1 MCFQER
7 FTKPERSVR
16 LITFCWHGRVKH
28 NQKAAFICHIRE
40 ANLQAYTQ
48 TLIHR
53 LDKLNRQR
61 IERALAL
68 MDLQSQRV
76 FHLIPALF
84 QFNHPLIPG
93 YFSADTPFGIH
104 LFEANPIQQ
113 QFIDDAQLTLGE
125 PLTPT
130 DNPAILGLYTM
141 GSTSSIGQSTSSDLD
156 IWVCVSAH
164 MSCEARDNLSSKCL
178 LITDWAKSQ
187 GVEANFF
194 IMNEERFR
202 HNHSEALSGENC
214 GSSQHLLLLDE
225 FYRSAVRLA
234 GKRLLWQIVPP
245 EMEECYDEYV
255 HELCSNGY
263 LNCTEWIDFG
273 KLNRIPAEEYFGANL
288 WQLYKSIDSPYK
300 SVLKAILLEAY
311 SWEYPH
317 TQLLSIDSKRRFFAD
332 EPDLYG
338 MDSYYQMLEKVTRY
352 LVRIGD
358 STRLDLVRRCFYL
371 KTHEKLSREPGVGSM
386 PWRREALRELTS
398 EWQWSA
404 DLIAE
409 LDNRR
414 HWKVEQVK
422 VVHHAL
428 LDALMLSYRNLIQFA
443 RRNDI
448 TSAISPQDISILARK
463 LYAAFEVLP
472 GKVTLLNPQISPDL
486 HEPDLS
492 FIEVCAGRT
501 NKPGWYLYK
510 QPLQAQRLIGQ
521 PYLEHNEYL
530 SKLVAW
536 AFFNGLITEST
547 RLHAVVR
554 EAQLDI
560 DKFYQ
565 MVSDLR
571 NTFSLRKRRPTMQAL
586 ANPCEISQLA
596 MFINFEH
603 DPTSELSGKAL
614 KVDLK
619 NIDIFSF
626 GAEQK
631 CLVGSVDLV
640 YRNSWQEVRTLH
652 FEGQTAMLDALKTVL
667 GKMHQDALPPESVDV
682 FCYSKNLRGVMRNL
696 VYQLLAEC
704 IDLRLKPMEQEKRRR
719 FKALRMG
726 DQMYGLF
733 FERRGVSVQKLENSV
748 DFYRSISTNKLKGSP
763 LLMLDRDQDYP
774 LPAVVDSFASEG
786 LVQFF
791 FEDTEKGFN
800 IYVLDEANRVEVYHQ
815 FNGEK
820 DEMVASVN
828 SFYTSML
835 DDSNKLGAKSINF
848 NLPQY
853 YQIIHPEEG
862 ETYVVPYRNDNA
874 VYSKPSQVVN
884 A

>member
-1 MCFQER
+1 M
-7 FTKPERSVR
+7 
-16 LITFCWHGRVKH
+16 
-28 NQKAAFICHIRE
+28 
-40 ANLQAYTQ
+40 QAYTEK
-48 TLIHR
+48 LIQR
-53 LDKLNRQR
+53 LNTLNRQR
-61 IERALAL
+61 IDRALAL
-68 MDLQSQRV
+68 MDLQAQRV
-76 FHLIPALF
+76 FHLIPALLHY
-84 QFNHPLIPG
+84 NHPVFPG
-93 YFSADTPFGIH
+93 YYDAQVPFGIH
-104 LFEANPIQQ
+104 GFELNSEQR
-113 QFIDDAQLTLGE
+113 QFVEDTELTIGQS
-125 PLTPT
+125 LTSRET
-130 DNPAILGLYTM
+130 PAILALYTM

-156 IWVCVSAH
+156 IWVCVSPLMTHDERESLNA
-164 MSCEARDNLSSKCL
+164 KCL
-178 LITDWAKSQ
+178 LITDWAQSQ

-194 IMNEERFR
+194 IMDADRFKSNRSEEMT
-202 HNHSEALSGENC
+202 GDNC
-214 GSSQHLLLLDE
+214 GSSQHMLLLDE

-234 GKRLLWQIVPP
+234 GQHLLWQIVPP

-255 HELCSNGY
+255 ERLCQEGAID
-263 LNCTEWIDFG
+263 CADWIDFG
-273 KLNRIPAEEYFGANL
+273 QLNRIPAEEYFGSNL

-311 SWEYPH
+311 SWEYPN
-317 TQLLSIDSKRRFFAD
+317 TQLLSLDTKRRFFAD

-338 MDSYYQMLEKVTRY
+338 MDTYYLMLEKVTRY
-352 LVRIGD
+352 LERIGD

-371 KTHEKLSREPGVGSM
+371 KTHEKLSREPGVGSVA
-386 PWRREALRELTS
+386 WRREAMNEMVKQW
-398 EWQWSA
+398 EWPQST
-404 DLIAE
+404 IVE
-409 LDNRR
+409 LDDRR

-486 HEPDLS
+486 HEADLT
-492 FIEVCAGRT
+492 FIEVPKGRT
-501 NKPGWYLYK
+501 NQSGWYLYK
-510 QPLQAQRLIGQ
+510 QPLQPIRILGQ
-521 PYLEHNEYL
+521 PHLEHNEYL

-547 RLHAVVR
+547 RLNSVIRDAH
-554 EAQLDI
+554 LDI

-586 ANPCEISQLA
+586 ASPCEISQLA
-596 MFINFEH
+596 MFINFED
-603 DPTSELSGKAL
+603 DPTADLSGKSL

-619 NIDIFSF
+619 NIDVFSY
-626 GAEQK
+626 GPEQK

-640 YRNSWQEVRTLH
+640 YRNSWHEVRTLH
-652 FEGQTAMLDALKTVL
+652 FQGETAMLDALKTVL

-682 FCYSKNLRGVMRNL
+682 FCYSKNLRGVMRNM

-704 IDLRLKPMEQEKRRR
+704 IDLRLKPVEQEKRRR
-719 FKALRMG
+719 FKALRIG
-726 DQMYGLF
+726 QQMHGLF
-733 FERRGVSVQKLENSV
+733 FERRGVSVQMLENSV

-763 LLMLDRDQDYP
+763 LLMLDQEQDYQ
-774 LPAVVDSFASEG
+774 LPEIVDNFASEG

-791 FEDTEKGFN
+791 FEDDEQGFN
-800 IYVLDEANRVEVYHQ
+800 IYVLDESNRVEVYHQ

-820 DEMVASVN
+820 DEMIANVN
-828 SFYTSML
+828 SFYTSVR
-835 DDSNKLGAKSINF
+835 DENEVKSKLINF

-853 YQIIHPEEG
+853 YQIVHSKEEAS
-862 ETYVVPYRNDNA
+862 YIVPYRNDGAAYVKPIRAMNA
-874 VYSKPSQVVN
+874 
-884 A
+884 

>member
-1 MCFQER
+1 M
-7 FTKPERSVR
+7 
-16 LITFCWHGRVKH
+16 
-28 NQKAAFICHIRE
+28 
-40 ANLQAYTQ
+40 QAYTK
-48 TLIHR
+48 TLIQR
-53 LDKLNRQR
+53 LDNLNQQR

-68 MDLQSQRV
+68 MDMQSQRV
-76 FHLIPALF
+76 FHLIPTLLH
-84 QFNHPLIPG
+84 FNHPVIPG
-93 YFSADTPFGIH
+93 YYDSQVPFGVYG
-104 LFEANPIQQ
+104 LEFNEVQQ
-113 QFIDDAQLTLGE
+113 QFVEDTELTIGQSLRTSVE
-125 PLTPT
+125 
-130 DNPAILGLYTM
+130 PAILGLYTM

-156 IWVCVSAH
+156 IWVCVSPS
-164 MSCEARDNLSSKCL
+164 MSCEERECLTNKCL
-178 LITDWAKSQ
+178 LITDWAQSQ

-194 IMNEERFR
+194 LMDEERFR
-202 HNHSEALSGENC
+202 TNRSEEMTGDNC

-234 GKRLLWQIVPP
+234 GQRLLWQIVPP

-255 HELCSNGY
+255 RDLCSQGY
-263 LNCTEWIDFG
+263 IDCSQWIDFG
-273 KLNRIPAEEYFGANL
+273 QLNRIPAEEYFGSNL

-317 TQLLSIDSKRRFFAD
+317 TQLLSLDTKRRFFAH

-338 MDSYYQMLEKVTRY
+338 MDAYYLMLEKVTRY
-352 LVRIGD
+352 LERIGD
-358 STRLDLVRRCFYL
+358 YNRLDLVRRCFYL
-371 KTHEKLSREPGVGSM
+371 KTHEKLSREPGMGSVA
-386 PWRREALRELTS
+386 WRREAMSDMIKTWNWDHSVLV
-398 EWQWSA
+398 
-404 DLIAE
+404 E
-409 LDNRR
+409 LDDRR
-414 HWKVEQVK
+414 NWKVEQVK

-492 FIEVCAGRT
+492 FIEVRPGRT
-501 NKPGWYLYK
+501 NRAGWYLYK
-510 QPLQAQRLIGQ
+510 QPLQPDRILGQ
-521 PYLEHNEYL
+521 PFLEHNEYL

-536 AFFNGLITEST
+536 SFFNGLITEST
-547 RLHAVVR
+547 RLHSVVR
-554 EAQLDI
+554 DAHLDI

-586 ANPCEISQLA
+586 ASPCEISQLA
-596 MFINFEH
+596 MFINFED
-603 DPTSELSGKAL
+603 DPTAELSGRAL

-619 NIDIFSF
+619 TTDIFSF
-626 GAEQK
+626 GSKQT

-640 YRNSWQEVRTLH
+640 YRNSWHEVRTLH
-652 FEGQTAMLDALKTVL
+652 FKGETAMLDALKTIL

-682 FCYSKNLRGVMRNL
+682 FCYSKNLRGVMRNM

-704 IDLRLKPMEQEKRRR
+704 IDLRLKPIEQEKRRR
-719 FKALRMG
+719 FKALRIA
-726 DQMYGLF
+726 QQTYGLF
-733 FERRGVSVQKLENSV
+733 FERRGVSVQMLENSI
-748 DFYRSISTNKLKGSP
+748 DFYRCISTSKLKGPP
-763 LLMLDRDQDYP
+763 LLVLDKEQDYQ
-774 LPAVVDSFASEG
+774 LPEIVDSFASEG
-786 LVQFF
+786 LIQFF
-791 FEDTEKGFN
+791 FEDSEQGFN

-815 FNGEK
+815 FSGMK
-820 DEMVASVN
+820 DEMIASVN
-828 SFYTSML
+828 SFYTSVK
-835 DDSNKLGAKSINF
+835 DDNQLSTQFINF

-853 YQIIHPEEG
+853 YQIVHPEEG
-862 ETYVVPYRNDNA
+862 DSYIVPYRNDGAN
-874 VYSKPSQVVN
+874 YSKPSRAVN

>member
-1 MCFQER
+1 M
-7 FTKPERSVR
+7 
-16 LITFCWHGRVKH
+16 
-28 NQKAAFICHIRE
+28 
-40 ANLQAYTQ
+40 
-48 TLIHR
+48 
-53 LDKLNRQR
+53 
-61 IERALAL
+61 
-68 MDLQSQRV
+68 
-76 FHLIPALF
+76 
-84 QFNHPLIPG
+84 
-93 YFSADTPFGIH
+93 
-104 LFEANPIQQ
+104 
-113 QFIDDAQLTLGE
+113 
-125 PLTPT
+125 
-130 DNPAILGLYTM
+130 GL
-141 GSTSSIGQSTSSDLD
+141 
-156 IWVCVSAH
+156 
-164 MSCEARDNLSSKCL
+164 
-178 LITDWAKSQ
+178 
-187 GVEANFF
+187 
-194 IMNEERFR
+194 
-202 HNHSEALSGENC
+202 
-214 GSSQHLLLLDE
+214 
-225 FYRSAVRLA
+225 
-234 GKRLLWQIVPP
+234 
-245 EMEECYDEYV
+245 
-255 HELCSNGY
+255 
-263 LNCTEWIDFG
+263 
-273 KLNRIPAEEYFGANL
+273 
-288 WQLYKSIDSPYK
+288 
-300 SVLKAILLEAY
+300 
-311 SWEYPH
+311 
-317 TQLLSIDSKRRFFAD
+317 
-332 EPDLYG
+332 
-338 MDSYYQMLEKVTRY
+338 
-352 LVRIGD
+352 
-358 STRLDLVRRCFYL
+358 
-371 KTHEKLSREPGVGSM
+371 
-386 PWRREALRELTS
+386 
-398 EWQWSA
+398 
-404 DLIAE
+404 
-409 LDNRR
+409 
-414 HWKVEQVK
+414 
-422 VVHHAL
+422 
-428 LDALMLSYRNLIQFA
+428 
-443 RRNDI
+443 
-448 TSAISPQDISILARK
+448 
-463 LYAAFEVLP
+463 
-472 GKVTLLNPQISPDL
+472 
-486 HEPDLS
+486 
-492 FIEVCAGRT
+492 
-501 NKPGWYLYK
+501 
-510 QPLQAQRLIGQ
+510 
-521 PYLEHNEYL
+521 
-530 SKLVAW
+530 
-536 AFFNGLITEST
+536 FNGLITEST

-820 DEMVASVN
+820 DEMIASVN

-862 ETYVVPYRNDNA
+862 ETYVVPYRNDSA